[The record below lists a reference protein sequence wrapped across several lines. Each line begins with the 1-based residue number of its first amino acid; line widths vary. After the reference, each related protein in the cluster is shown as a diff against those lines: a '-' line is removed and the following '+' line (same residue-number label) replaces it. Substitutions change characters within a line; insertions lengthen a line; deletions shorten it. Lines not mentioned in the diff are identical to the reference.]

1 MAKHTKA
8 SKKAQKPID
17 RFSGERGRGR
27 PQLVIPSEVLG
38 RAQNYRGIFGQNWKD
53 IGKPLQKA
61 RTEVSIVE
69 ILEKSGAQIVSEF
82 RPIADLILRVLR
94 DRKFP
99 TRKESQINFLAD
111 SIAAFGRVSA
121 RRSREICASER
132 QKETGANQILRAEYY
147 IVCSCKYKGPS
158 FEHKCPKCNAE
169 ISFNL
174 LPGTNPL
181 VGME

>member
-8 SKKAQKPID
+8 SKKARKPID
-17 RFSGERGRGR
+17 TFRGKGGRGR

-38 RAQNYRGIFGQNWKD
+38 RAQNYKGIFNQIWRDVGEKLQN
-53 IGKPLQKA
+53 A
-61 RTEVSIVE
+61 RTEKGVVE
-69 ILEKSGAQIVSEF
+69 ILEKSGAQIASEF

-99 TRKESQINFLAD
+99 KREEAQINFLGD

-132 QKETGANQILRAEYY
+132 QKEAGANRIIRAEYY
-147 IVCSCKYKGPS
+147 IV
-158 FEHKCPKCNAE
+158 
-169 ISFNL
+169 
-174 LPGTNPL
+174 
-181 VGME
+181 